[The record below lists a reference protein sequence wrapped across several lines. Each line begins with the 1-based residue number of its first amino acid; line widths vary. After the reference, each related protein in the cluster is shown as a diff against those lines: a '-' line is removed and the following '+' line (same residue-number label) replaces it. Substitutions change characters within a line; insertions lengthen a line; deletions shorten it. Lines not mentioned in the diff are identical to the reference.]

1 MTECETNPEKEI
13 RTVEPPTK
21 EAKKPAN
28 GGKRGRFRRRFLF
41 GIGLGVV
48 VIAVIFI
55 YADVSELARELGN
68 FQYLWFIPVL
78 ALALAN
84 YLLRFLKWEYFLGR
98 LDIEVPK
105 RTSFCIFMSGLL
117 MSITPGKIGELLK
130 SYLLRVSNGTPMATS
145 APIVIAERITDL
157 IAVILL
163 CMLGLWVLAAQ
174 IWIVVVAGAV
184 VASGLLAVA
193 FRPVGHRLFRL
204 CGKLPGMGRFRAK
217 LDELYESMHSLLRPV
232 PLVLMTL
239 LSLVAWGCECL
250 GLYLVLIGFGVE
262 NIGVVGA
269 FFIYAF
275 STLIGIIM
283 PGGLGLTDFSLVGLT
298 QRLGSTSK
306 AVASGGAVLIR
317 LATLWFA
324 VGIGAVVFFWFNR
337 SLHVDLD
344 DVDSAGGE
352 GDLCRE
358 ETAAS

>member
-1 MTECETNPEKEI
+1 MEESRSNQEKDKAGREL
-13 RTVEPPTK
+13 
-21 EAKKPAN
+21 PAN
-28 GGKRGRFRRRFLF
+28 GAVAGKSGPARGRFRKRFLF
-41 GIGLGVV
+41 GIGLGVI

-55 YADVSELARELGN
+55 YADVSELARELGR
-68 FQYLWFIPVL
+68 FRYFWFVPVL
-78 ALALAN
+78 GLALGN

-105 RTSFCIFMSGLL
+105 STSFGIFMSGLL

-130 SYLLRVSNGTPMATS
+130 SYLLRVANGTPMAKS

-163 CMLGLWVLAAQ
+163 CLLGLWVLAAQ
-174 IWIVVVAGAV
+174 IWIVAVAGAV
-184 VASGLLAVA
+184 VALGLAAVA
-193 FRPVGHRLFRL
+193 FRPVGHRLFRI
-204 CGKLPGMGRFRAK
+204 CGKLPGMRRFAAK

-239 LSLVAWGCECL
+239 LSLLAWGCECL

-262 NIGVVGA
+262 SIGVVSA

-283 PGGLGLTDFSLVGLT
+283 PGGLGPTDFLIMGLIV
-298 QRLGSTSK
+298 QIGSVAK
-306 AVASGGAVLIR
+306 ATAGGAAVLIR

-324 VGIGAVVFFWFNR
+324 VGLGAIVFFWFNR
-337 SLHVDLD
+337 RLHVNLD
-344 DVDSAGGE
+344 EVGTDSGE
-352 GDLCRE
+352 GELCG
-358 ETAAS
+358 A